1 MATPNSSISE
11 IASLT
16 QRSRSGKLADD
27 VSKNNALL
35 LRLSGKGRIKP
46 VRGGRSI
53 SQEIEFAENSTY
65 KRYSGYDV
73 LNVGQS
79 EVFTTADFNFAQSA
93 VAVTIS
99 GLEQIQNSGK
109 EAVIDLLESRI
120 GNGEKTL
127 KNNISG
133 DIYSDGTAD
142 GGKQIGG
149 LQLLVADTPTSGTVG
164 GISRSTYT
172 FWRNISFDATTDGGA
187 AATAANIQSY
197 MNRVWLQLV
206 RGTDKPDLIVAD
218 NNYFRLYMESLQAI
232 QRITSDSMVQAGF
245 QTLKYMTADV
255 VLDGGYGA
263 AAPTNHMYFLNTDY
277 IYFRPH
283 QDRNFVALDNE
294 RFAVNQDAMTKLIAF
309 AGNMT
314 LSCAF
319 LQGVLKD

>member
-11 IASLT
+11 IAT
-16 QRSRSGKLADD
+16 VAQRNRSGKLADD
-27 VSKNNALL
+27 VSKNNAILN
-35 LRLSGKGRIKP
+35 RLSQKGRIKP
-46 VRGGRSI
+46 VSGGRSI

-65 KRYSGYDV
+65 KRYSGYDT

-79 EVFTTADFNFAQSA
+79 EVFTTADFNFAQAA

-99 GLEQIQNSGK
+99 GLEQLQNSGK
-109 EAVIDLLESRI
+109 EAVIDLLEARL
-120 GNGEKTL
+120 GNAEKTL
-127 KNNISG
+127 KNNISA

-149 LQLLVADTPTSGTVG
+149 MQLLVADTPTSGTVG

-187 AATAANIQSY
+187 AATSANIQSY

-206 RGTDKPDLIVAD
+206 RGTDHPDIIVAD
-218 NNYFRLYMESLQAI
+218 NNYYRLYWESLQAI
-232 QRITSDSMVQAGF
+232 QRITSSDLGKAGY
-245 QTLKYMTADV
+245 QTLKYMDADV
-255 VLDGGYGA
+255 VLDGGYGGG
-263 AAPTNHMYFLNTDY
+263 APTNHMYFLNTDY

-283 QDRNFVALDNE
+283 KDRNFVALDDA
-294 RFAVNQDAMTKLIAF
+294 RFAVNQDAMTKIIAF

-319 LQGVLKD
+319 LQGILKD